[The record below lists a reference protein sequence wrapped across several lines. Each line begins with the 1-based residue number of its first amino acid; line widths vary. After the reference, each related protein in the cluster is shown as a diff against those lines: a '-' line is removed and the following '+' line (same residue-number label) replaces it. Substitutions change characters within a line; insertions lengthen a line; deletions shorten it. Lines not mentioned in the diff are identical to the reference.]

1 MTSAS
6 IKAKG
11 LINLNIELSDALIS
25 EVYSRAKK
33 DTASFDDV
41 VNEALRF
48 YLKNNARGFIKPK
61 SGKRQ

>member
-1 MTSAS
+1 MTAAS
-6 IKAKG
+6 VKVKG
-11 LINLNIELSDALIS
+11 LINLNVELSDALIR

-48 YLKNNARGFIKPK
+48 YLKNNAGRFIKPK
-61 SGKRQ
+61 RGNKQ

>member
-1 MTSAS
+1 MTAAS
-6 IKAKG
+6 VKVKG
-11 LINLNIELSDALIS
+11 LINLNIELSDALIR

-48 YLKNNARGFIKPK
+48 YLKNNAGRFIKPK
-61 SGKRQ
+61 SGNKQ